1 MRRHV
6 LCSLRDRDMGRAV
19 KVGDLVKFRQLDPS
33 WGEVG
38 LITNLT
44 VDGDFP
50 GMITFMTPVLSHCT
64 IPWSR
69 RNTYIKEVINES
81 R

>member
-1 MRRHV
+1 M
-6 LCSLRDRDMGRAV
+6 

-33 WGEVG
+33 WGEIG
-38 LITNLT
+38 IITEIT
-44 VDGDFP
+44 TTPHTGP
-50 GMITFMTPVLSHCT
+50 AMIVFMTPVLMQCT

-69 RNTYIKEVINES
+69 RRTYIKEVISES